1 MDKNQLV
8 VFCSFPDRESA
19 EKLATHLVEEGLAA
33 CANLVSGVT
42 SIYRWQGRL
51 HREPECLLII
61 KTTSARFEALRD
73 RVRSLHPYQVPEI
86 IGLPVSHGDADYLQW
101 LNESTR
107 LP

>member
-8 VFCSFPDRESA
+8 IFCGFPDRESA
-19 EKLATHLVEEGLAA
+19 EKLATLLVEERLAA
-33 CANLVSGVT
+33 CVSLVAGVT
-42 SIYRWQGRL
+42 SIYRWQGSL

-61 KTTSARFEALRD
+61 KTTSARFEALRG
-73 RVRSLHPYQVPEI
+73 RVRTLHPYQLPEI
-86 IGLPVSHGDADYLQW
+86 IALPVSHGDADYLQW